1 IIFWGTEKGGI
12 TVDIGK
18 RLKIARN
25 AIGYTLER
33 ASQESGIG
41 QSSINEF
48 EHNKR
53 EPKFSQLSKLAD
65 IYKKKIEFF
74 LKDKPIIEKVV
85 LWRDKPSTEGEKKQT
100 EEEFYQLCE
109 RYRDLEILMDEIRQP
124 ELSLPDITEPE
135 KFDYDQAELFAK
147 KVQEK
152 FRLGDVP
159 IASLKQI
166 LEEMYYIK
174 IFYLNF
180 PGSAVSTVS
189 EEFGPA
195 ILLNAKNK
203 QWRRSYDL
211 AHELF
216 HLLTWDVF
224 RLKTKI
230 ESDHEHKLANA
241 FASRLLMPEESIK
254 DKVKERV
261 DDEGRISLD
270 QLDDIAREF
279 DVSLM
284 ALIYRIATVFRF
296 RKEETERYRNA
307 AEKYMKFLRPRES
320 YEPNELPERYCDL
333 ALRALREGKLSL
345 MQFAK
350 YMGISYRKA
359 EEYLTDGEDFTDEK
373 ISIFV
378 A

>member
-1 IIFWGTEKGGI
+1 MN
-12 TVDIGK
+12 IGK

-25 AIGYTLER
+25 AIGYTLEK
-33 ASQESGIG
+33 ASQESHIG

-65 IYKKKIEFF
+65 VYKKKIEFF
-74 LKDKPIIEKVV
+74 LTDKPIIEKVM
-85 LWRDKPSTEGEKKQT
+85 LWRDKPSAEEEKKKT

-109 RYRDLEILMDEIRQP
+109 RYCDLEILMDEVRQP
-124 ELSLPDITEPE
+124 KLPVSDITEPE
-135 KFDYDQAELFAK
+135 RFDYDQAELFAK

-180 PGSAVSTVS
+180 PGSAISTVS

-216 HLLTWDVF
+216 HLLTWDIF
-224 RLKTKI
+224 RSKNKT
-230 ESDHEHKLANA
+230 ESEHENKLANA

-254 DKVKERV
+254 DRVKESV

-284 ALIYRIATVFRF
+284 ALIYRIATIFSF
-296 RKEETERYRNA
+296 RKEETESYHNA
-307 AEKYMKFLRPRES
+307 AEKYMKFLKSRQS
-320 YEPNELPERYCDL
+320 YEPNKLPERYCDL

-350 YMGISYRKA
+350 YMGISYRRA
-359 EEYLTDGEDFTDEK
+359 EEYLTDDEDFTDEK
-373 ISIFV
+373 VSISI

>member
-1 IIFWGTEKGGI
+1 MN
-12 TVDIGK
+12 IGK

-33 ASQESGIG
+33 VSQDSGIG

-48 EHNKR
+48 EHDKR

-65 IYKKKIEFF
+65 VYKKKIEFF
-74 LKDKPIIEKVV
+74 LTDKPIIEKVM
-85 LWRDKPSTEGEKKQT
+85 LWRDKPSAKEEKKKT

-109 RYRDLEILMDEIRQP
+109 RYCDLEILMDEVRQP
-124 ELSLPDITEPE
+124 KLPVSDITEPE
-135 KFDYDQAELFAK
+135 RFDYDQAELFAK

-174 IFYLNF
+174 IFYLDF
-180 PGSAVSTVS
+180 PGSAISTVS

-216 HLLTWDVF
+216 HLLTWDIF
-224 RLKTKI
+224 RSKSKT
-230 ESDHEHKLANA
+230 ESEHENKLANA

-254 DKVKERV
+254 ERVKESV

-270 QLDDIAREF
+270 RLDDIAREF

-284 ALIYRIATVFRF
+284 ALIYRIATIFRLK
-296 RKEETERYRNA
+296 KEETERYHNA
-307 AEKYMKFLRPRES
+307 AEKYMKFLKSRQS
-320 YEPNELPERYCDL
+320 YEPNKLPERYCDL

-350 YMGISYRKA
+350 YMGISYRRA
-359 EEYLTDGEDFTDEK
+359 EEYLTDDEDFTDEK
-373 ISIFV
+373 VSISI

>member
-1 IIFWGTEKGGI
+1 MN
-12 TVDIGK
+12 IGE
-18 RLKIARN
+18 RLRIARK
-25 AIGYTLER
+25 AIGYTLEK
-33 ASQESGIG
+33 ASQLSGICTT
-41 QSSINEF
+41 SIHAF
-48 EHNKR
+48 EHNTR

-74 LKDKPIIEKVV
+74 LTDTPTIERVM
-85 LWRDKPSTEGEKKQT
+85 LWREKPQSEEETKETEGK
-100 EEEFYQLCE
+100 FYQLCQQ
-109 RYRDLEILMDEIRQP
+109 YRDIEVLMDEVKKP
-124 ELSLPDITEPE
+124 KLPVPDITESE
-135 KFDYDQAELFAK
+135 RFDYDQAELFAK
-147 KVQEK
+147 EVQEK

-180 PGSAVSTVS
+180 PGSAISTIS
-189 EEFGPA
+189 EEFGPS

-211 AHELF
+211 AHEMF
-216 HLLTWDVF
+216 HLLTWNIF
-224 RLKTKI
+224 RPQSKA
-230 ESDHEHKLANA
+230 ESEHENKLANA

-254 DKVKERV
+254 DRVKEKV
-261 DDEGRISLD
+261 DNEGRISLD

-284 ALIYRIATVFRF
+284 ALIYRIATVFSF
-296 RKEETERYRNA
+296 RKEETERYSNA
-307 AEKYMKFLRPRES
+307 AEKYMKFLKPRQS
-320 YEPNELPERYCDL
+320 HEPNKLPERYCDL

-359 EEYLTDGEDFTDEK
+359 EEYLTDDEDFTDEK
-373 ISIFV
+373 ISISV
-378 A
+378 ACCRANYRAL